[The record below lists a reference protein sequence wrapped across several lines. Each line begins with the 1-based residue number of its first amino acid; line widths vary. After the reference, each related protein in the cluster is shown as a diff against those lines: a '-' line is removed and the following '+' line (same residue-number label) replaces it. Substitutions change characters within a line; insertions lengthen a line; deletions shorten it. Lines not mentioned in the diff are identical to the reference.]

1 MPRHARVHM
10 LVLATAVAASL
21 SFAATATA
29 SVRSCA
35 FRNPAGGA
43 LPYVRQVTTN
53 LTSSALGG
61 GSVCAAVRAAVR
73 RVQLIGY
80 ELGGTRRVVDANRSW
95 VVAHDLVFPN
105 GWPAP
110 SGPVYDPHMRVVLH
124 LVSPSPPGSAPALG
138 TVPGRRHGHRYWI
151 RLNEYT

>member
-1 MPRHARVHM
+1 MPRHARAHM
-10 LVLATAVAASL
+10 LMSATALAASL
-21 SFAATATA
+21 SFAATASA
-29 SVRSCA
+29 SVRGCA
-35 FRNPAGGA
+35 FRNAAGGS
-43 LPYVRQVTTN
+43 LPYVEQVTTN

-80 ELGGTRRVVDANRSW
+80 ELGGTRRVAEANRSW
-95 VVAHDLVFPN
+95 LVAHDLVFPR

-110 SGPVYDPHMRVVLH
+110 SGPVYDPHVRVVLH
-124 LVSPSPPGSAPALG
+124 LVSRVPPGSAPALG
-138 TVPGRRHGHRYWI
+138 TVAGRRRGHRYWI